1 VTLADNRLTISAEK
15 KRETEKRERG
25 RYIAE
30 VGYGR
35 CVRTLELPS
44 GVLTDK
50 AKASLKNGLLE
61 IRIPRTEESKRK
73 EIKITID

>member
-1 VTLADNRLTISAEK
+1 
-15 KRETEKRERG
+15 
-25 RYIAE
+25 
-30 VGYGR
+30 
-35 CVRTLELPS
+35 LELPS

-73 EIKITID
+73 EIKINID